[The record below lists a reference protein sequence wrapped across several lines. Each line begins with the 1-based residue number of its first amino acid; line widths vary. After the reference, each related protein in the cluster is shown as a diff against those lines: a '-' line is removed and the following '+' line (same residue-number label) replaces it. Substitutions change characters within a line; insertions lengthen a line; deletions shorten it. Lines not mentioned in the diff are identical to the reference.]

1 MVLNYNTIINYLSE
15 SSNNDFPTSYNT
27 VKHEFIKFKKYFDST
42 YYRYGVLVNDNSN
55 KNISLISSILYCSDD
70 KFNIL
75 NKKEQL
81 SHITKIMNKLD
92 NDNINKVLKV
102 NLVYF
107 NFENEEITFDLYSD
121 NNLYRPTILLAN
133 FKDYYEPICSSSNKI
148 FSLHDEIIKKL
159 PNLDTTECEN
169 KIFFDSKLTL
179 PKLKK
184 MKKDEILTI
193 LQNKNINIDLKKS
206 KKQDL
211 IDLYLQN

>member
-1 MVLNYNTIINYLSE
+1 MVLNYNTIINYLAE

-27 VKHEFIKFKKYFDST
+27 VKYDFTKFKDYFNSSF
-42 YYRYGVLVNDNSN
+42 YRYGVLVNDNSY
-55 KNISLISSILYCSDD
+55 KNISLVSSILYCSDD

-81 SHITKIMNKLD
+81 SHISKIMKTLE
-92 NDNINKVLKV
+92 NDIHEVLKV

-107 NFENEEITFDLYSD
+107 NFENEEITYDLYSEK
-121 NNLYRPTILLAN
+121 NLYRPTILLAKY
-133 FKDYYEPICSSSNKI
+133 KDYYEPICNSSKKL
-148 FSLHDEIIKKL
+148 FSFHDDIIKKL
-159 PNLDTTECEN
+159 PNLDGLECEN
-169 KIFFDSKLTL
+169 KIFFENKLTL
-179 PKLKK
+179 SKLKK

-193 LQNKNINIDLKKS
+193 LQNKNININLEKP